1 MVAGRAATPGDK
13 ADAEKLHEY
22 WVAGPGLAKW
32 AKSLHLWQTLHD
44 HLAKY
49 IHDPHLLDST
59 TSKWHFEVFHQHTGS
74 DAYRVEHGGQMRG
87 KRIGPG

>member
-1 MVAGRAATPGDK
+1 MATDHE
-13 ADAEKLHEY
+13 DVLHDNEERLHRY

-32 AKSLHLWQTLHD
+32 AASPHPWTALRR

-49 IHDPHLLDST
+49 IHDPGKLDRT
-59 TSKWHFEVFHQHTGS
+59 TSAWHNEVMAPTGS
-74 DAYRVEHGGQMRG
+74 DRYRLEHGGKIRG

>member
-1 MVAGRAATPGDK
+1 MVGGKQLSAKDAAATERIHK
-13 ADAEKLHEY
+13 Y

-32 AKSLHLWQTLHD
+32 ATSPHPWTALHRE
-44 HLAKY
+44 LAKY
-49 IHDPHLLDST
+49 IHDPKLLDET

-74 DAYRVEHGGQMRG
+74 DAYRVEHGGKMRG

>member
-1 MVAGRAATPGDK
+1 MVAGRKASPSDAAAT
-13 ADAEKLHEY
+13 ERIHQY

-32 AKSLHLWQTLHD
+32 ASSPHPWRALRD

-49 IHDPHLLDST
+49 IHDPVLLDKT
-59 TSKWHFEVFHQHTGS
+59 TSRWHNEVMAPTGS
-74 DAYRVEHGGQMRG
+74 DRYRVEHGGKMRG

>member
-1 MVAGRAATPGDK
+1 MVAGREVTPNDAA
-13 ADAEKLHEY
+13 AAEKLHQY

-32 AKSLHLWQTLHD
+32 AKDPHPWTALHN

-49 IHDPHLLDST
+49 LHGPLLDST
-59 TSKWHFEVFHQHTGS
+59 TSRWHFEIFHEHTGS
-74 DAYRVEHGGQMRG
+74 DAYRIAHGGQMRG

>member
-1 MVAGRAATPGDK
+1 MVAGKNLSPKDEAAT
-13 ADAEKLHEY
+13 ERIHRY

-32 AKSLHLWQTLHD
+32 ATHPHPWQALHD

-49 IHDPHLLDST
+49 IHDPKRLDET
-59 TSKWHFEVFHQHTGS
+59 TSKWHNEVMAPTGS
-74 DAYRVEHGGQMRG
+74 DRYRVEHGGKMRG

>member
-1 MVAGRAATPGDK
+1 VADLGSAIAGHYDGT
-13 ADAEKLHEY
+13 EKLHRY

-32 AKSLHLWQTLHD
+32 ADSPHPWQALHD

-49 IHDPHLLDST
+49 LSGKKLDET
-59 TSKWHFEVFHQHTGS
+59 TSKWHNEIMAPTGS
-74 DAYRVEHGGQMRG
+74 DRYRVEHGGQMRG